1 MVSALGVVLE
11 VCDLGLAQVIL
22 NYCPSVRRCP
32 LAAAAEEEVS
42 SLASAAPSDGRGT
55 TDRRPV
61 PPLRRGLARRRQ
73 RVVDRH
79 RRDSV
84 PAAARPAP
92 GQSVSRVIAKF
103 HCTGPTG
110 PDRTGPDQTKSTH
123 FVGDR
128 LNSTAR
134 ARPDP
139 TGPARTFLRPGSSRN
154 SVGSVWVSDKVRA
167 GLCGSGRARVV
178 EFSLYL

>member
-22 NYCPSVRRCP
+22 NYCPSVRRRP

-103 HCTGPTG
+103 HCTGQTG
-110 PDRTGPDQTKSTH
+110 PDRTRTDFFCGPGLRETPLGPCGSPTKSVRVCAGP
-123 FVGDR
+123 VG
-128 LNSTAR
+128 
-134 ARPDP
+134 P
-139 TGPARTFLRPGSSRN
+139 
-154 SVGSVWVSDKVRA
+154 V
-167 GLCGSGRARVV
+167 
-178 EFSLYL
+178 

>member
-22 NYCPSVRRCP
+22 NYCPSVRRRP
-32 LAAAAEEEVS
+32 LVAAEEEEVS

-128 LNSTAR
+128 LNPQHGPDRT
-134 ARPDP
+134 RPDP
-139 TGPARTFLRPGSSRN
+139 HGLFCGPGFRETPLGP
-154 SVGSVWVSDKVRA
+154 
-167 GLCGSGRARVV
+167 CGSPTKSVRVCAGPV
-178 EFSLYL
+178 GPV

>member
-22 NYCPSVRRCP
+22 NYCPSVRRRP

-42 SLASAAPSDGRGT
+42 SLAPSDGRGT

-110 PDRTGPDQTKSTH
+110 PDRTRTDFFAARVSEKLRWVR
-123 FVGDR
+123 VG
-128 LNSTAR
+128 
-134 ARPDP
+134 
-139 TGPARTFLRPGSSRN
+139 LRQSPC
-154 SVGSVWVSDKVRA
+154 GSVRVR
-167 GLCGSGRARVV
+167 SGPC
-178 EFSLYL
+178 SGI